1 LFYDILFNS
10 LIKENIMNITKK
22 ILTTAVLTAAMSVS
36 ALADIQAKGQC
47 KLKNLVANK
56 VLYHGGCTI
65 RQSQS
70 GENTIYEIKMGSG
83 ESFLFA
89 GHGNQWMHGPD
100 KVKFTDLGGGAI
112 FVWDKFSLSAAAR

>member
-1 LFYDILFNS
+1 
-10 LIKENIMNITKK
+10 MNITKK
-22 ILTTAVLTAAMSVS
+22 LLTATVLAVTMSVS
-36 ALADIQAKGQC
+36 ASADIQADGQC
-47 KLKNLVANK
+47 KLKNLAVDK

-70 GENTIYEIKMGSG
+70 GENTIFEIKMGSG